1 MDERNEQD
9 ELWDLLGKARKT
21 EASPYFTR
29 KVLRAV
35 QEERRP
41 AFSMAFLLRWLAP
54 ASVCAAI
61 VIGWSA
67 YSWQKDEQTADFN
80 ACFDAA
86 ADMQSLVAQDYTSVW
101 SDS

>member
-9 ELWDLLGKARKT
+9 ALWDLLGKARQT

-35 QEERRP
+35 QEEVRP
-41 AFSMAFLLRWLAP
+41 GFSFALLLRWLIPVSAT
-54 ASVCAAI
+54 AAV

-67 YSWQKDEQTADFN
+67 YSWQQDEKTAEFN
-80 ACFDAA
+80 AYFDMA
-86 ADMQSLVAQDYTSVW
+86 ADIQSLVVQDDTSIW
-101 SDS
+101 IDS